1 MGSKWTDKL
10 AEELHKPI
18 IKKFPLRRVMVY
30 GPNEIWSADL
40 IDMREFSNDNK
51 DYNYLLNV
59 IDIFSKYAW
68 SLPLKTKTALEVT
81 KAFSNILTTKN
92 HPKKLWVDQGSEFYN
107 KTFDNLLKNY
117 SIEIYHTFNE
127 GKAVIVERF
136 NRTLKGIMYKYLT
149 ANNTN
154 NYIDKLD
161 KMISKYNNTI
171 HSAIKM
177 KPKDAALKENTTAV
191 YKALYDGYEPIYPYY
206 KFDIGDKVRIS
217 KKKRHFEK
225 GYTPNWT
232 EELFII
238 DKQLDTSPVT
248 YAIKDL
254 KGENIEGSFYEPEL
268 QKSSQEV
275 FRIERVLKQD
285 NKKKLALVKW
295 KGYDERFNSW
305 VKLSELK
312 NI

>member
-1 MGSKWTDKL
+1 
-10 AEELHKPI
+10 
-18 IKKFPLRRVMVY
+18 
-30 GPNEIWSADL
+30 
-40 IDMREFSNDNK
+40 
-51 DYNYLLNV
+51 
-59 IDIFSKYAW
+59 
-68 SLPLKTKTALEVT
+68 
-81 KAFSNILTTKN
+81 
-92 HPKKLWVDQGSEFYN
+92 
-107 KTFDNLLKNY
+107 
-117 SIEIYHTFNE
+117 
-127 GKAVIVERF
+127 
-136 NRTLKGIMYKYLT
+136 MYKYLT

-177 KPKDAALKENTTAV
+177 KPKDASLNKNTAAV
-191 YKALYDGYEPIYPYY
+191 YKALYEDYKPIYPYY

-232 EELFII
+232 EELFVI

-248 YAIKDL
+248 YALKDL

-268 QKSSQEV
+268 QKSNQEV
-275 FRIERVLKQD
+275 FRIEKVIKQD
-285 NKKKLALVKW
+285 SKKKLALVKW

-312 NI
+312 NIN